1 MMLLLESN
9 MFPDSASDAY
19 AGIQLYHVL
28 DSRRQKM
35 DPCPDRPYHLE
46 TGRPIPLP
54 DLPASSDS
62 DISLSDDSRKTHW
75 RLKTASPNIDIQ
87 DSRIT
92 AADELAIGYRSNQD
106 NGNVKTPR
114 AALRSYY
121 MWYHNLDLQPT
132 AMAAMLRSP
141 PLKTTT
147 VTSYILD
154 SIIAENLPY
163 DSHRLREEVMAEL
176 DIEVAQGPKYA
187 TLYAACQ
194 PDSQV
199 SAETSM

>member
-1 MMLLLESN
+1 
-9 MFPDSASDAY
+9 
-19 AGIQLYHVL
+19 
-28 DSRRQKM
+28 M

-54 DLPASSDS
+54 DLPSGSEADIFDS
-62 DISLSDDSRKTHW
+62 DDGVKIPR
-75 RLKTASPNIDIQ
+75 RLKTASPNTDSQ

-92 AADELAIGYRSNQD
+92 AADELAIGYRSNQN
-106 NGNVKTPR
+106 NGSVKTPR

-121 MWYHNLDLQPT
+121 MWHNNTDLQPI

-194 PDSQV
+194 PDGHI
-199 SAETSM
+199 SAETRI